1 VEILLEALPPTGERQ
16 SVVINKRD
24 LFGFVN
30 SFFEVLST
38 QIKNVRFFEVF
49 ENLNWFTLKKGVRW
63 RVKLMVVNCLT

>member
-1 VEILLEALPPTGERQ
+1 MEALPPTGERQ